1 MIELVTGNLLQA
13 DVEALVNT
21 VNTVGAMGKGIAL
34 QFKQAY
40 PANFEAYRKAVARG
54 EVQPGRMFVFETGLM
69 MNPRVI
75 INFPTK
81 RHWRGRSRIEDIQS
95 GLEDLARV
103 IETRGIRSIAIPPL
117 GCGNGGLDWDDVR
130 PLILAMLKRVPEV
143 RALVFGP
150 EGPPDPGSMPV
161 GTERPR
167 MTPARAL
174 LVRLM
179 DRYSELAYRLT
190 LLEIQKL
197 AYFLQESGEPLRLE
211 FEKGHYGPYAAN
223 LNKVL
228 ERIEGHFTR
237 GYGDTQK
244 PDVEIRLLP
253 GANEEAIEFLDAL
266 PESIARLDAVA
277 SLIDGFETPY
287 GMELLSSVHW
297 VAAREPKVRDAA
309 GAIGAVHGWSDRK
322 QSMFKAHHIEVA
334 WNRLAEAGW
343 VPVTGGSHDRLQK
356 PRG

>member
-1 MIELVTGNLLQA
+1 MVELVTGNLLQA

-40 PANFEAYRKAVARG
+40 PANFEAYRKAVEHG

-69 MNPRVI
+69 TNPRII

-81 RHWRGRSRIEDIQS
+81 RHWRGGSRIEDIDA
-95 GLEDLARV
+95 GLHDLARV
-103 IETRGIRSIAIPPL
+103 IAAQGIQSIAIPPL
-117 GCGNGGLDWDDVR
+117 GCGNGGLNWDDVR
-130 PLILAMLKRVPEV
+130 PRILATLAKLPDV
-143 RALVFGP
+143 RALVFSP
-150 EGPPDPGSMPV
+150 EGSPDPKTMPV
-161 GTERPR
+161 GTERPQ

-197 AYFLQESGEPLRLE
+197 AYFLQEAGEPLRLN

-244 PDVEIRLLP
+244 PDVEIGLLP
-253 GANEEAIEFLDAL
+253 GANEEAISFLRDR
-266 PESIARLDAVA
+266 PESLERLMGVA

-297 VAAREPKVRDAA
+297 VATREPDVHDAA
-309 GAIGAVHGWSDRK
+309 GAIGAIYGWSDRK
-322 QSMFKAHHIEVA
+322 KQMFRPQHIEVA
-334 WNRLAEAGW
+334 WNRLSEAGW
-343 VPVTGGSHDRLQK
+343 VPATSST
-356 PRG
+356 PR

>member
-1 MIELVTGNLLQA
+1 MVELVTGNLLQA

-54 EVQPGRMFVFETGLM
+54 DVQPGRMFVFETGLLT
-69 MNPRVI
+69 NPRI
-75 INFPTK
+75 IVNFPTK
-81 RHWRGRSRIEDIQS
+81 RHWRGGSRLEDIDA
-95 GLEDLARV
+95 GLQDLAHV
-103 IETRGIRSIAIPPL
+103 IVARGIRSIAIPPL
-117 GCGNGGLDWDDVR
+117 GCGNGGLDWAEVR
-130 PLILAMLKRVPEV
+130 PRILATLATLPDV
-143 RALVFGP
+143 RALVFSPDGS
-150 EGPPDPGSMPV
+150 PDPKTMPV
-161 GTERPR
+161 GTERPP
-167 MTPARAL
+167 MTPSRAL

-179 DRYSELAYRLT
+179 NRYGEMAYRLT

-197 AYFLQESGEPLRLE
+197 AYFLQEAGEPLRLN

-237 GYGDTQK
+237 GYGDAQK
-244 PDVEIRLLP
+244 PDVEIGLLP
-253 GANEEAIEFLDAL
+253 GANEEAIAFLANRRESLERLEYVAL
-266 PESIARLDAVA
+266 
-277 SLIDGFETPY
+277 LIDGFETPH

-297 VAAREPKVRDAA
+297 VATQEPDVRDAQR
-309 GAIGAVHGWSDRK
+309 AIGAIHRWSDRK
-322 QSMFKAHHIEVA
+322 QKVFKPRHIEVA

-343 VPVTGGSHDRLQK
+343 VTASPSVGRSS
-356 PRG
+356 